1 MKNETDMKKT
11 YKTPTM
17 KVEKFQCSH
26 MLCTSTFG
34 VNEGEGVST
43 EKNPYSGYDG
53 YGEDW

>member
-1 MKNETDMKKT
+1 MKKT

-17 KVEKFQCSH
+17 KVVQVQQIH

-34 VNEGEGVST
+34 VNEDEGIST
-43 EKNPYSGYDG
+43 EKNQYSDCDG